1 MTEKTLTKRK
11 IVLKPKN
18 YMCFLVLGVLL
29 VLFAVLYY
37 TGNMK
42 RSSARLLH
50 QIAYSIILAVS
61 LNLVVGFLGELSLG
75 HAGFMYVGAIIG
87 CYVGSLLGK
96 FIPVPLVTLI
106 LSLVIG
112 GAVAALFGLIIG
124 LPALRLKGDYLA
136 IVTLA
141 FGEIIRTVLS
151 SQPLEKA
158 FGGPQGLSVKTYS
171 DSLFVV
177 SFVVLIFML
186 FIVQNF
192 IRSKHGRAIT
202 AIRDNEIAARAS
214 GINVTYYNLLVFV
227 VAAFFA
233 GVAGVLYGHGVTP
246 IKSGAFSYN
255 YSIQMLVM
263 VVLGGLGS
271 LNGSIV
277 AAAALTYLDVELSL
291 VLPSNLS
298 AMRNIIYAL
307 ILISIVIVNNAPALK
322 KFRDRFSFKTL
333 GSFLSA
339 GLRKLIARIR
349 KKNPERPEEEIVDDP
364 ADWSEIPTKIEMNE
378 ILSVDLRRES
388 EEPTD
393 LGAEDK

>member
-1 MTEKTLTKRK
+1 M
-11 IVLKPKN
+11 
-18 YMCFLVLGVLL
+18 
-29 VLFAVLYY
+29 
-37 TGNMK
+37 
-42 RSSARLLH
+42 
-50 QIAYSIILAVS
+50 
-61 LNLVVGFLGELSLG
+61 
-75 HAGFMYVGAIIG
+75 
-87 CYVGSLLGK
+87 
-96 FIPVPLVTLI
+96 
-106 LSLVIG
+106 
-112 GAVAALFGLIIG
+112 FGLIIG

-214 GINVTYYNLLVFV
+214 GINVTYYKLLVFV

-322 KFRDRFSFKTL
+322 KFRNRFSFKTL

>member
-1 MTEKTLTKRK
+1 MKFLKDKQTRHDFVTYAMCLVAFA
-11 IVLKPKN
+11 IVFFMQSNHMIPR
-18 YMCFLVLGVLL
+18 MIAGQLVPI
-29 VLFAVLYY
+29 
-37 TGNMK
+37 T
-42 RSSARLLH
+42 
-50 QIAYSIILAVS
+50 AYIVMAIS
-61 LNLVVGFLGELSLG
+61 LNLVVGIAGDLSLG
-75 HAGFMYVGAIIG
+75 HAGFMSVGAFSGIVMAMWLSKGMGVANETLCLLLAILTGGAAAGIAGVVIG
-87 CYVGSLLGK
+87 
-96 FIPVPLVTLI
+96 IPV
-106 LSLVIG
+106 
-112 GAVAALFGLIIG
+112 
-124 LPALRLKGDYLA
+124 LRLRGDYLA

-214 GINVTYYNLLVFV
+214 GINVTYYKLLVFV

-307 ILISIVIVNNAPALK
+307 ILISIVIVNNAAALK